1 MNNLTIQD
9 IVNALNKQQPKKVIT
24 KTTYY
29 DELIAYDT
37 YKTVETKS
45 FSCPSCKVLIH
56 HKPQYCEKCGQRLD
70 FGESESK

>member
-1 MNNLTIQD
+1 MIDITIQD

-37 YKTVETKS
+37 YRTIETKS
-45 FSCPSCKVLIH
+45 YRCPSCGIPVY
-56 HKPQYCEKCGQRLD
+56 HKPKYCKECGQRLD
-70 FGESESK
+70 FGGV

>member
-1 MNNLTIQD
+1 MSELTIQD

-37 YKTVETKS
+37 YETIETKRHL
-45 FSCPSCKVLIH
+45 CPLCKTALFHVQ
-56 HKPQYCEKCGQRLD
+56 KYCENCGQKLEWE
-70 FGESESK
+70 G